1 MRKLLYTTTA
11 LALAAGAARAQT
23 VITPGSGSLT
33 DAAGNVWL
41 ITAGGSIQENG
52 QWTPGGGGTA
62 ALAIVNGTVYGL
74 DATGKGWF
82 TLSGNSRYWSA
93 SAAPAGVAVPSVPAS
108 ATQSRAAQT
117 VPTGS
122 SAQTTPPA
130 GQTTTASS
138 TPTSAATA
146 PPVTT
151 CAATAGGAASGGFT
165 TSNGNILAPDGSV
178 YIAKGINL
186 YDSAIGSA
194 SRVLADFPGLNF
206 IRLAAYSYSDT
217 SSYLSGFI
225 SQMSA
230 KGVVVEIE
238 HHIAAGGGV
247 PALTGSDLAAE
258 NAWFQELA
266 SAFKGNPYVWFGTI
280 NEPASGGGL
289 AAEQASNYQT
299 IRGTGNNTILMISEP
314 VQADTSSM
322 TNVVADQHFYGW
334 TSGYSTDQTTVNSN
348 LSQTIGTDRQLT
360 TASGKLPLIIGETG
374 PSTNGTTPDP
384 NGSQVLT
391 ADMSSGYG
399 AAFWNWDSEAPQDN
413 LTQNGQMTSY
423 GQTVAGW
430 IALVANAPAS
440 VWATG
445 CATSAAAAPATGSA
459 TTPASGAVSVTVA
472 SAGTP
477 GTADTS
483 QQTTT
488 AAATPETTALD
499 GIAAAQADASNAAIA
514 AADAQAPAVAA
525 TVQQANAAGARAN
538 AGLAA
543 VLAAMQQGSQGQ

>member
-1 MRKLLYTTTA
+1 MRAVLLASTA
-11 LALAAGAARAQT
+11 LALSAGIA
-23 VITPGSGSLT
+23 
-33 DAAGNVWL
+33 
-41 ITAGGSIQENG
+41 
-52 QWTPGGGGTA
+52 A

-82 TLSGNSRYWSA
+82 TVSGSSRYWSA
-93 SAAPAGVAVPSVPAS
+93 SAAPAGVTVPSAQAGSTP
-108 ATQSRAAQT
+108 SRAAAQI
-117 VPTGS
+117 VSTGS
-122 SAQTTPPA
+122 SARTTAPA
-130 GQTTTASS
+130 GQTTTAST
-138 TPTSAATA
+138 TPASA
-146 PPVTT
+146 VTT

-194 SRVLADFPGLNF
+194 SQVLADFPGLNF
-206 IRLAAYSYSDT
+206 IRLAAYSYSDN
-217 SSYLSGFI
+217 SSYLSGFV

-238 HHIAAGGGV
+238 HHIGAGGGV

-289 AAEQASNYQT
+289 AAEQTSNYQT
-299 IRGTGNNTILMISEP
+299 IRAAGNNTILMISEP
-314 VQADTSSM
+314 VQADTSGM

-334 TSGYSTDQTTVNSN
+334 TSGYSTDQTTVNNN
-348 LSQTIGTDRQLT
+348 LSQTIGADQQLT

-440 VWATG
+440 VWATSCG
-445 CATSAAAAPATGSA
+445 APATTTSSAATGTTPTSGSA
-459 TTPASGAVSVTVA
+459 PVTVA

-477 GTADTS
+477 AATPATGVPAPATTNAAVDETAAQQQVAADLASS
-483 QQTTT
+483 QADLAAATARAQQMT
-488 AAATPETTALD
+488 AAANATA
-499 GIAAAQADASNAAIA
+499 AAAQAQINQLLSTVG
-514 AADAQAPAVAA
+514 QAP
-525 TVQQANAAGARAN
+525 QQ
-538 AGLAA
+538 
-543 VLAAMQQGSQGQ
+543 